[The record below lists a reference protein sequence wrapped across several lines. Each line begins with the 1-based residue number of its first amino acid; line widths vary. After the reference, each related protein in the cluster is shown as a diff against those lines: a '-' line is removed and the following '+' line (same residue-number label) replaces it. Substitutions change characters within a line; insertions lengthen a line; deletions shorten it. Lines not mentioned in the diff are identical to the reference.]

1 MLSENEEREKRR
13 LPTSPI
19 SVKFKEHEI
28 LLARTITYARIS
40 IVSSRNQARASRL
53 EKSSSSI
60 SRFTIVRTSHCYV
73 LMIDAPTTL
82 SSQVRRSLNFTKPN
96 TKLASSYAGLV
107 SCRPPKPGTHVRM
120 SARTASPKSLMH
132 TVTTR
137 KELCNVQNRDVER
150 SSMVRPFSTSTTRG
164 LMALGPRSARFVV

>member
-1 MLSENEEREKRR
+1 M
-13 LPTSPI
+13 
-19 SVKFKEHEI
+19 H
-28 LLARTITYARIS
+28 
-40 IVSSRNQARASRL
+40 VSRDRYQARASRHV
-53 EKSSSSI
+53 KSSSSI
-60 SRFTIVRTSHCYV
+60 SRFTIVRTSHCCV

-150 SSMVRPFSTSTTRG
+150 SSMIRPFSTSTTRG